1 MAKYIAQII
10 VLGAQAVGR
19 AFTKALRQ
27 EIAASQEAARRA
39 GGGKQGDKSAES
51 NLRTGE
57 SWTQSCYLFH
67 YLHLLINA
75 GMTLE
80 EAKQIL
86 NIDDPKNVDA
96 ITKNYEHLFQVN
108 ERSKGGSFYIQSKV
122 FRAKERLD
130 HEIKEQPRSSNTEA
144 AQDTAEESQS
154 RSRQRRWVSLLS
166 QSN

>member
-51 NLRTGE
+51 NLRTG
-57 SWTQSCYLFH
+57 
-67 YLHLLINA
+67 
-75 GMTLE
+75 MTLE

-96 ITKNYEHLFQVN
+96 IIKNYEHLFQVN

-130 HEIKEQPRSSNTEA
+130 REIKAQEQPRSSKTEA
-144 AQDTAEESQS
+144 AQEAEEESQS
-154 RSRQRRWVSLLS
+154 RARQRR
-166 QSN
+166 

>member
-39 GGGKQGDKSAES
+39 GGGRQGEKSAEF
-51 NLRTGE
+51 NLRT
-57 SWTQSCYLFH
+57 
-67 YLHLLINA
+67 

-96 ITKNYEHLFQVN
+96 IIKNYEHLFQVN
-108 ERSKGGSFYIQSKV
+108 ERAKGGSFYIQSKV

-130 HEIKEQPRSSNTEA
+130 HEIKAREQPRSSKTEA
-144 AQDTAEESQS
+144 AQETEEESQS
-154 RSRQRRWVSLLS
+154 RARQRR
-166 QSN
+166 

>member
-39 GGGKQGDKSAES
+39 GGGQKGDKSAES
-51 NLRTGE
+51 NLRTG
-57 SWTQSCYLFH
+57 
-67 YLHLLINA
+67 
-75 GMTLE
+75 MTLE

-86 NIDDPKNVDA
+86 NVDDVKSVDC
-96 ITKNYEHLFQVN
+96 IENNYKHLFQVN
-108 ERSKGGSFYIQSKV
+108 ERSKGGSFYLQSKV

-130 HEIKEQPRSSNTEA
+130 HETKAHQAQQPKQETTEA
-144 AQDTAEESQS
+144 TQEEPQKSA
-154 RSRQRRWVSLLS
+154 RQGR
-166 QSN
+166 

>member
-51 NLRTGE
+51 NLRTG
-57 SWTQSCYLFH
+57 
-67 YLHLLINA
+67 
-75 GMTLE
+75 MTLE

-96 ITKNYEHLFQVN
+96 IIKNYEHLFQVN

-130 HEIKEQPRSSNTEA
+130 HEIKAHEQPRSSNTEA
-144 AQDTAEESQS
+144 AQETAEESQS
-154 RSRQRRWVSLLS
+154 RARQRR
-166 QSN
+166 

>member
-51 NLRTGE
+51 NLRTG
-57 SWTQSCYLFH
+57 
-67 YLHLLINA
+67 
-75 GMTLE
+75 MTLE

-86 NIDDPKNVDA
+86 NVDDPKNVEA
-96 ITKNYEHLFQVN
+96 IIKNYEHLFQVN
-108 ERSKGGSFYIQSKV
+108 ERSNGGSFYIQSKV

-130 HEIKEQPRSSNTEA
+130 HEIKAQQPRQPKQE
-144 AQDTAEESQS
+144 TAEATEEEPQS
-154 RSRQRRWVSLLS
+154 RARQRR
-166 QSN
+166 

>member
-39 GGGKQGDKSAES
+39 GGGQQGDKSAES
-51 NLRTGE
+51 NLRT
-57 SWTQSCYLFH
+57 
-67 YLHLLINA
+67 

-86 NIDDPKNVDA
+86 NIDDPKNVEA

-108 ERSKGGSFYIQSKV
+108 ERSNGGSFYIQSKV

-130 HEIKEQPRSSNTEA
+130 HEIKAQQAKQPKQEATEA
-144 AQDTAEESQS
+144 ETTGQEPQS
-154 RSRQRRWVSLLS
+154 RARQRR
-166 QSN
+166 

>member
-39 GGGKQGDKSAES
+39 GGGKQGEKSAES
-51 NLRTGE
+51 NLRT
-57 SWTQSCYLFH
+57 
-67 YLHLLINA
+67 

-86 NIDDPKNVDA
+86 NVDDTKNVESVV
-96 ITKNYEHLFQVN
+96 KNYEHLFNVN
-108 ERSKGGSFYIQSKV
+108 ERSKGGSFYLQSKV

-130 HEIKEQPRSSNTEA
+130 HEIKAQQTPKSKATEA
-144 AQDTAEESQS
+144 AAEAPEEEVPQS
-154 RSRQRRWVSLLS
+154 RARQRR
-166 QSN
+166 

>member
-51 NLRTGE
+51 NLRTG
-57 SWTQSCYLFH
+57 
-67 YLHLLINA
+67 
-75 GMTLE
+75 MTLE

-86 NIDDPKNVDA
+86 NIDDPKNVEA

-108 ERSKGGSFYIQSKV
+108 ERSNGGSFYIQSKV

-130 HEIKEQPRSSNTEA
+130 HEIKAQQAKQPKQEATEA
-144 AQDTAEESQS
+144 ETTGEEPQS
-154 RSRQRRWVSLLS
+154 RARQRR
-166 QSN
+166 

>member
-39 GGGKQGDKSAES
+39 GGGKQGEKSAES
-51 NLRTGE
+51 NLRT
-57 SWTQSCYLFH
+57 
-67 YLHLLINA
+67 

-86 NIDDPKNVDA
+86 NVEDAKNVEGVA
-96 ITKNYEHLFQVN
+96 KNYEHLFNVN
-108 ERSKGGSFYIQSKV
+108 ERSKGGSFYLQSKV
-122 FRAKERLD
+122 FRAKERID
-130 HEIKEQPRSSNTEA
+130 HEIKAQQTPKSKAAEA
-144 AQDTAEESQS
+144 AAEAPEEEVPQS
-154 RSRQRRWVSLLS
+154 RARQRR
-166 QSN
+166 